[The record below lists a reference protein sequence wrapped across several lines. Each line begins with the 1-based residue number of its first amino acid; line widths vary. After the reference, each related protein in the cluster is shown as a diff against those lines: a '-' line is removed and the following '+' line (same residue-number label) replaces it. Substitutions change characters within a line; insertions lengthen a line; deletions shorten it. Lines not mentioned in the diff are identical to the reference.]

1 MVTDW
6 KGSLSEN
13 VIERPYTE
21 KIISSSDISSA
32 LSSASSAS
40 SVASSFFSGFR
51 GRLLAEVVLFSQEKT
66 LYEKVI
72 FGNTFKVSIF
82 IEVKLIDNVFL

>member
-1 MVTDW
+1 VVPDW
-6 KGSLSEN
+6 KGSLSDN

-21 KIISSSDISSA
+21 KAIS
-32 LSSASSAS
+32 SSASSAS

-51 GRLLAEVVLFSQEKT
+51 GRLLAEVVLFSQEIT

-72 FGNTFKVSIF
+72 FGNTFRVSIF